1 MEPSRETLAPFLVG
15 GDMNQVVLKNSSEY
29 GRIKIFADVDEITK
43 ENVLEVFSA
52 AYNEHMRNAA
62 KEEELFL
69 YERGFQPILNR
80 EKEIRSQINEKV
92 LENTASAIVDVHVGY
107 CFGNPITY
115 VQRGSIENDKR
126 KPVTTAKE
134 DNLRIAMLNKMMAE
148 QGKAKSDVELARDF
162 MICGLGYQ
170 MAWKN
175 DNLRHYSPFKIT
187 TLNPMTTFIVYKND
201 AWRKALLAC
210 TFFRHADGSLTATM
224 YSDKYCFT
232 LRNFNYPQ
240 KDDVYP
246 SLTATP
252 NILGV
257 IPIVEFANVDRMG
270 VFEKVIPLLNEINVI
285 NSDRV
290 NDISQHVQ
298 SLLWMHNCQLDD
310 DKKKSLVDGNGI
322 VATKSN
328 GDGKDAKIQYLTQ
341 TLDQSGVQTL
351 VDYLERRVEVIT
363 STPSWQEASGGSTTG
378 AMQLSNGWQS
388 LELSAKSVEQNFT
401 EPENMLLDV
410 VARIIDADKTRGKD
424 FEGMDIS
431 DIMPHFT
438 RNKNYDLLAKTNA
451 LATLINTGVDGLVA
465 FETVG
470 LFPDA
475 EQAYVDSAEG
485 IDRVQ
490 KSKTTTNAS
499 KDMNGNGGENNDE
512 KPKAGESNEPS
523 KVAMVED

>member
-1 MEPSRETLAPFLVG
+1 
-15 GDMNQVVLKNSSEY
+15 MNQVVLKQNSEY
-29 GRIKIFADVDEITK
+29 GRIKIFADVDEITEK
-43 ENVLEVFSA
+43 NVLEVFTT
-52 AYNEHMRNAA
+52 AYSEHMRNSV

-80 EKEIRSQINEKV
+80 EKDIRPEINEKV

-115 VQRGSIENDKR
+115 VQRGSTEADRR

-134 DNLRIAMLNKMMAE
+134 DNVRIAMLNKMMAE
-148 QGKAKSDVELARDF
+148 QGKAFRDVELARDF

-175 DNLRHYSPFKIT
+175 DNPHQYSPFKIT

-201 AWRKALLAC
+201 AWRRPLLAC
-210 TFFRHADGSLTATM
+210 TFFRHADGSLTATL

-232 LRNFNYPQ
+232 VKNFNYPQ
-240 KDDVYP
+240 ESDNYP
-246 SLTATP
+246 SIQSTP
-252 NILGV
+252 NVLGV

-310 DKKKSLVDGNGI
+310 EKKKQLVDGNGI
-322 VATKSN
+322 ISTKSN
-328 GDGKDAKIQYLTQ
+328 GDGKEAKIVYLNQ
-341 TLDQSGVQTL
+341 TLDQSGIQSL

-401 EPENMLLDV
+401 EPENMLLEV
-410 VARIIDADKTRGKD
+410 VAKIINADKKRGKD
-424 FEGMDIS
+424 FENMDIS
-431 DIMPHFT
+431 DIVPHFT

-490 KSKTTTNAS
+490 KSGEKMADTDTQ
-499 KDMNGNGGENNDE
+499 GNGGAENAPKE
-512 KPKAGESNEPS
+512 KAEESAQPS
-523 KVAMVED
+523 AVAMVENS

>member
-1 MEPSRETLAPFLVG
+1 MKQSVILNTSA
-15 GDMNQVVLKNSSEY
+15 EY
-29 GRIKIFADVDEITK
+29 GRIKIFCDVDEVT
-43 ENVLEVFSA
+43 EANVLEIFST
-52 AYNEHMRNAA
+52 AYSFHQKNAL

-69 YERGFQPILNR
+69 YERGDQPILSR
-80 EKEIRSQINEKV
+80 VKDIRSEINEKV

-115 VQRGSIENDKR
+115 VQRGSTEADRR

-134 DNLRIAMLNKMMAE
+134 DNIRIAMLNKMMAE
-148 QGKAKSDVELARDF
+148 QGKAYRDVELARDF

-175 DNLRHYSPFKIT
+175 DNPRQYSPFKIT
-187 TLNPMTTFIVYKND
+187 TLNPVTTFVVYKND

-210 TFFRHADGSLTATM
+210 TYFMHADGSLTATC
-224 YSDKYCFT
+224 YSEKLCFT
-232 LRNFNYPQ
+232 IRNFCSPSSG
-240 KDDVYP
+240 DTLPSVDV
-246 SLTATP
+246 TP
-252 NILGV
+252 NVLGI
-257 IPIVEFANVDRMG
+257 IPIVEFENVDRMG
-270 VFEKVIPLLNEINVI
+270 VFEKVIPLLNELNII

-310 DKKKSLVDGNGI
+310 EKKKQLVDGNGI

-328 GDGKDAKIQYLTQ
+328 GDGKEAKIQYLNQ
-341 TLDQSGVQTL
+341 VLDQSGIQSL

-388 LELSAKSVEQNFT
+388 LELSAKSVEQKFT

-410 VARIIDADKTRGKD
+410 VSRIIDADKKRGSD
-424 FEGMDIS
+424 FENMDIS

-475 EQAYVDSAEG
+475 EQAYVDSAATIE
-485 IDRVQ
+485 RVQ
-490 KSKTTTNAS
+490 RSLGQQKETNAN
-499 KDMNGNGGENNDE
+499 KDENGKGGENNEE
-512 KPKAGESNEPS
+512 KPKVAESIDPS
-523 KVAMVED
+523 KAAQVED

>member
-1 MEPSRETLAPFLVG
+1 MFGSFFG
-15 GDMNQVVLKNSSEY
+15 GDMGLNVILETSSEY
-29 GRIKIFADVDEITK
+29 GRIKIFADVDEITTD
-43 ENVLEVFSA
+43 NVLEVFTT
-52 AYNEHMRNAA
+52 AYNLHCKNAL

-69 YERGFQPILNR
+69 YERGKQPILDR
-80 EKEIRSQINEKV
+80 VKDIRSEINEKV

-115 VQRGSIENDKR
+115 VQRSSIEEDGR

-148 QGKAKSDVELARDF
+148 QGKAFRDVELARDF

-170 MAWKN
+170 MAWRN
-175 DNLRHYSPFKIT
+175 DDLSQYSPFKIT

-201 AWRKALLAC
+201 AWRKPLLAC
-210 TFFRHADGSLTATM
+210 TYFRHADGSLTATL
-224 YSDKYCFT
+224 YSEKTCFT
-232 LRNFNYPQ
+232 IKNFNYPQ
-240 KDDVYP
+240 SGDTYP
-246 SLTATP
+246 TLESTP
-252 NILGV
+252 NVLGV

-310 DKKKSLVDGNGI
+310 DKKKQLVDGNGI
-322 VATKSN
+322 ISTKSN
-328 GDGKDAKIQYLTQ
+328 GDGKEAKITYLNQ
-341 TLDQSGVQTL
+341 VLDQSGIQSL

-388 LELSAKSVEQNFT
+388 LELAAKSVEQNFT
-401 EPENMLLDV
+401 EPENQLLTV
-410 VARIIDADKTRGKD
+410 VAKIIDSDKKRGEKFKD
-424 FEGMDIS
+424 MDIS
-431 DIMPHFT
+431 DIVPHFT

-490 KSKTTTNAS
+490 KAEKGVAATDNQG
-499 KDMNGNGGENNDE
+499 KGGENNEPNTKADE
-512 KPKAGESNEPS
+512 SVQPS
-523 KVAMVED
+523 QAAQVED